1 MYMKKR
7 KTKRLLSAVLVLSM
21 LLCLCLTA
29 CGNSKDCVPDSYI
42 DEDIQRF
49 IKSNYNGPERK
60 PSSYSFTVEHSP
72 DTSAHKDEVVVNI
85 VFEYEY
91 GTAEFSA
98 SGRYRYAQS
107 DDMWDGT
114 LHFEYGKRNSTFDE
128 SALRKSFDVSGF
140 DAGYEINVKS
150 IDLSGRT
157 ITCDYTMER
166 SNLWTSDEAERYSG
180 SGAFPLEEEHNGR
193 YSFVIVIN
201 QEEHQFYITPEHG
214 ISYY

>member
-1 MYMKKR
+1 MYMR

-49 IKSNYNGPERK
+49 IKSNYSGPERE

-107 DDMWDGT
+107 DDLWDGI
-114 LHFEYGKRNSTFDE
+114 LHFEYGERNSTFDE
-128 SALRKSFDVSGF
+128 SALRKSFDFSGF
-140 DAGYEINVKS
+140 DAGHEINVKS

-166 SNLWTSDEAERYSG
+166 SHLWTSKEAERYSG
-180 SGAFPLEEEHNGR
+180 SGTFPLEEWYKGH

-214 ISYY
+214 ISSHS